1 MANTTL
7 PCISYV
13 KTVHQCWIRKAEFG
27 TAVSGWGCFPH
38 GRTNT
43 RNVTWQARSVAK
55 TKRHS
60 RILQSL
66 ERVGVGRRSTSVF
79 SIFRIICASLQYELE
94 GPVDIE
100 QKRTLRMRL
109 SSTTFWYA
117 RRRHVEGAICVR
129 RKKSLVKACCVVCE
143 EALPAKNCAAE
154 VLFTKDTRSRAGEG
168 GVEKRRFKWV
178 LGQSITR
185 DQVSHSQAR
194 AMRTYVAGAKDKHTG
209 KKHRI
214 GTPELQW
221 TLGTPIVFFFT
232 HPLNRYLPLSH
243 LSACA
248 CSMGVFPGP
257 FAFLPQ
263 PSLSCT

>member
-1 MANTTL
+1 
-7 PCISYV
+7 
-13 KTVHQCWIRKAEFG
+13 
-27 TAVSGWGCFPH
+27 VSGWGCFPH

-178 LGQSITR
+178 LGQSIAR

-214 GTPELQW
+214 GTPMDFGDPNRIL
-221 TLGTPIVFFFT
+221 L
-232 HPLNRYLPLSH
+232 HPP
-243 LSACA
+243 
-248 CSMGVFPGP
+248 
-257 FAFLPQ
+257 PQ
-263 PSLSCT
+263 PVPTFIAPKRLCVFDGCFPWSFCVSPPTVIIMHLKRLPVLLYGRWVLALGCLLAAWIISVRP